1 MTIPIKKAALYGASA
16 IALACGSYYLASPY
30 LAVNGLRNAFVTRN
44 SEEASKY
51 IDYPSLQSDLKQQ
64 IGAIM
69 LKNMQSD
76 PEMANNPFS
85 SIAVAMITPMVNSMV
100 DAYVTP
106 AGLKM
111 ILETSP
117 RVQANGGQEQMTA
130 NLAEQAKAF
139 NEALKKTSM
148 SYEGLNKFKVSAS
161 GADGQT
167 TTLFFNREGFA
178 DWKIKSMI
186 LPQQ

>member
-1 MTIPIKKAALYGASA
+1 M
-16 IALACGSYYLASPY
+16 
-30 LAVNGLRNAFVTRN
+30 TRN
-44 SEEASKY
+44 SEEAGKY

-76 PEMANNPFS
+76 PEMVNNPFS

-111 ILETSP
+111 ILESP
-117 RVQANGGQEQMTA
+117 QQGQANGGQEQMTA

-167 TTLFFNREGFA
+167 TTLLFNREGFA
-178 DWKIKSMI
+178 DWKIKSII